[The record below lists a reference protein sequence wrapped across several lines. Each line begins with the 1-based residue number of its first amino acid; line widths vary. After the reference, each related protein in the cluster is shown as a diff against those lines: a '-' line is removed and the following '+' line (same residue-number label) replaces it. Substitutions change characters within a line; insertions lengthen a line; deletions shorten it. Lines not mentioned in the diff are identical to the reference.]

1 MEKVSEFIDRH
12 KKDVDGKV
20 SIDLIGLL
28 IELHARVITQARQV
42 NEMQEALGDYAN
54 IMESTMKRLDALEG
68 KKQIISLDDLK

>member
-12 KKDVDGKV
+12 KKDIDGKV

>member
-12 KKDVDGKV
+12 KKDIDGKV

-68 KKQIISLDDLK
+68 KKQIISLGDLK